1 MSDHTVSQ
9 SIYMKGPDGN
19 EVELYLDAD
28 PKIWEQD
35 PAVLVSSNKTLIL

>member
-9 SIYMKGPDGN
+9 SIYIKDPDGK

-35 PAVLVSSNKTLIL
+35 PAVVVSSNKPLIL